1 MIWEAFAAEGKKSI
15 MLNYCE
21 AWPPRTEDEN
31 SIFIDGT
38 GVVPF
43 LRCQNESRLSDD
55 ERHPARR

>member
-1 MIWEAFAAEGKKSI
+1 MIWEAFAAEGRKSI

-21 AWPPRTEDEN
+21 AWPPRVEDDN

-43 LRCQNESRLSDD
+43 FALFRAISEGCPHES
-55 ERHPARR
+55 